1 MENQSSG
8 NAFQEVHRKI
18 QAAKERLRKGQETLA
33 ESRRKN
39 AEIEALEKG
48 FDRPATEPVA

>member
-8 NAFQEVHRKI
+8 NAFQEVHRRI
-18 QAAKERLRKGQETLA
+18 QLAKDRLRKGQETLA